1 MIEIYIISIKYIII
15 SIKEKNLNIYPGSN
29 YNYLL
34 FILNK

>member
-1 MIEIYIISIKYIII
+1 MIEIYII